1 MIRGITTIIGGI
13 RGIGTHGIV
22 VTITVVIIT
31 TIITI
36 ITMAITMITITD
48 LIIGLIITME
58 DIMAGTDTMPNP
70 ARKTTAV
77 ISTQNHKSYPV

>member
-31 TIITI
+31 TIIT
-36 ITMAITMITITD
+36 MAITMITITD
-48 LIIGLIITME
+48 LIIGLIITMA
-58 DIMAGTDTMPNP
+58 DIMAGTDTMPNL

-77 ISTQNHKSYPV
+77 ISTQNPRPCQV